1 MIRVDVRSACRLGSS
16 GDHQVPESSPFRY
29 LSSFKPSLIRGRSLQ
44 RWKRCSTGNRRQIA
58 FRNAATVQR
67 NLCKTFHIDGGCH
80 TGETVAVRLS
90 SGVGKPFRPPPT
102 GTLRVLA
109 LPAKRV
115 LLGSGF
121 SQSKLSFLT
130 FPVH

>member
-1 MIRVDVRSACRLGSS
+1 MLGPHADLGQAGISLN
-16 GDHQVPESSPFRY
+16 QVPESSFP
-29 LSSFKPSLIRGRSLQ
+29 LPQQLKPSLIRGHSLQ
-44 RWKRCSTGNRRQIA
+44 PWKRCSTGNRRQIA
-58 FRNAATVQR
+58 FRNATAQR

-115 LLGSGF
+115 ITGF
-121 SQSKLSFLT
+121 WILT
-130 FPVH
+130 I